1 MTSLFIFFQYYS
13 NLIFELINYYINQT
27 TVTGIQ
33 IEIFKYS
40 NYIVYYL
47 SMYLKLIQDFYIQN
61 TYLCIGFF
69 VNYTFLYLLYY
80 TYLYYVNNIPKDIEQ
95 KLNLN
100 KELLTRNSFLENII
114 KNVNSNCLNLT
125 FENSNFQQQLEIL
138 SKEKQQIYDEN
149 NKLIEKIS
157 HCENN
162 IKYFQNVLYDIE
174 MYLVEHNDVSTV
186 KRYLLNT
193 LKPSKK
199 RKYIL

>member
-1 MTSLFIFFQYYS
+1 
-13 NLIFELINYYINQT
+13 
-27 TVTGIQ
+27 
-33 IEIFKYS
+33 
-40 NYIVYYL
+40 
-47 SMYLKLIQDFYIQN
+47 
-61 TYLCIGFF
+61 
-69 VNYTFLYLLYY
+69 
-80 TYLYYVNNIPKDIEQ
+80 VNNIPKDIEQ